1 MLSLLMATASL
12 PPADC
17 LGKAPEAL
25 TLKQRMALAGKW
37 IALELYT
44 PETLPLKLIDAI
56 GDSAADCIRQLE
68 ARGQNPRGY
77 EFSVFPKAF

>member
-1 MLSLLMATASL
+1 MLSLPMAPAALL
-12 PPADC
+12 PNDF
-17 LGKAPEAL
+17 LGKAPEGL
-25 TLKQRMALAGKW
+25 SLKERMALAGKW

-44 PETLPLKLIDAI
+44 PETLPLKVIDAI
-56 GDSAADCIRQLE
+56 GESAADCIRQLE